1 MPGTVLTGTRRDLEY
16 QCMNFLTKIHSYC
29 KKWVK
34 AIRREKWF
42 PTQSSVLCSTHFSDD
57 CFVEGKKNRRLK
69 KDAVPSI
76 FNFPKHLQEDTN
88 TKMKKRKSPKKRLLS
103 SSPGPSPQ
111 KLAKFV
117 SSDHVQ
123 SQSVS

>member
-1 MPGTVLTGTRRDLEY
+1 MHEFPHKNPQLL
-16 QCMNFLTKIHSYC
+16 Q
-29 KKWVK
+29 KWVK

-76 FNFPKHLQEDTN
+76 FNFPEHLQEDTN
-88 TKMKKRKSPKKRLLS
+88 TKRKRESLQRKGYCHHHLGLHLKS
-103 SSPGPSPQ
+103 
-111 KLAKFV
+111 
-117 SSDHVQ
+117 
-123 SQSVS
+123 